1 MGKYMGNSPFL
12 SETDSLEFIPQA
24 DSSITTINTLFMS
37 TTTPNTLKYTDS
49 VGTLHTIEI
58 PTMVVDS
65 LNGLTGALSITT
77 PNSTLTITNSS
88 PNIELDINLANANTW
103 SALQTFGNNISIGGA
118 QFNIATL
125 TTGNF
130 LYYNGTNWINVIPI
144 TGTTLTETSGQLALN
159 LANAN
164 TWTATQTFPA
174 NSIPVSATELAV
186 NTTLTLSTNT
196 LSINLANANT
206 WTALQTFGN
215 NISIGGAQFNI
226 ATLTVGNFL
235 YYNGTN
241 WINQSLASGSGIS
254 VSDYTISN
262 SGVLSLNSLTGALDI
277 TTPNSTLTITNSSP
291 DIELDINLA
300 NANTWTALQTFGV
313 GLDVSASNNIIMNG
327 IASTSTTATESSG
340 YIDLLGSY
348 YNGTTSVPI
357 GYRIQSIITG
367 TTPSSIFTISSNDN
381 GTLTDILKINFNGNY
396 NTVVGYAGLYSNT
409 NGNYNTVVGY
419 AALYSNTT
427 SSNNSVFGYE
437 ALYSNTTGSNNSV
450 FGFQALYNF
459 NNTTTATAYITAIGY
474 EAGYNYTGA
483 ETNNTI
489 LGAVPGVAG
498 ESNVIRIGN
507 NNGTLLYGVETN
519 TLATDYLL
527 VNGNIQTPYSNNI
540 IMNGIASTSSTTIEN
555 SGYIDLLGSY
565 YNGTASVPYGFRLQS
580 DITATTPSG
589 QLNFDLNNNGTI
601 TTLISISQ
609 SGSLNL
615 STSQTTIAGATN
627 GSIIASQ
634 PFQGTSYKKV
644 VVYLSNY
651 TNDTTTAQTYTYS
664 TAFTNTPV
672 ISANNSGLTPTV
684 STTSISFNP
693 DNTTVYTGFI
703 ILEGY

>member
-144 TGTTLTETSGQLALN
+144 TGTTLTEISGQLALN

-164 TWTATQTFPA
+164 TWTATQTFPT

-254 VSDYTISN
+254 ISDYTISN

-277 TTPNSTLTITNSSP
+277 TTPNSTLNITNSSP
-291 DIELDINLA
+291 NIELDINLA

-327 IASTSTTATESSG
+327 IASTSTT
-340 YIDLLGSY
+340 
-348 YNGTTSVPI
+348 TT
-357 GYRIQSIITG
+357 
-367 TTPSSIFTISSNDN
+367 
-381 GTLTDILKINFNGNY
+381 
-396 NTVVGYAGLYSNT
+396 
-409 NGNYNTVVGY
+409 
-419 AALYSNTT
+419 
-427 SSNNSVFGYE
+427 
-437 ALYSNTTGSNNSV
+437 
-450 FGFQALYNF
+450 
-459 NNTTTATAYITAIGY
+459 
-474 EAGYNYTGA
+474 
-483 ETNNTI
+483 
-489 LGAVPGVAG
+489 
-498 ESNVIRIGN
+498 
-507 NNGTLLYGVETN
+507 
-519 TLATDYLL
+519 
-527 VNGNIQTPYSNNI
+527 
-540 IMNGIASTSSTTIEN
+540 EN

-580 DITATTPSG
+580 DITATTPAG
-589 QLNFDLNNNGTI
+589 NLNFNLNNNGTI
-601 TTLISISQ
+601 TTLMSISQ
-609 SGSLNL
+609 SGSFITYNSENIIMNPVPSSANYNNSGYIDILGSYYNGTASTLEGFRIFTNIL
-615 STSQTTIAGATN
+615 STTPTGQLVFALNSNGTITNLVEISLKGDLSVKGNMGSLTFNTGNGIVSAPTVITVGASPFEYTNNTGYNIIVYIGGGVITAIAINGTTIA
-627 GSIIASQ
+627 
-634 PFQGTSYKKV
+634 
-644 VVYLSNY
+644 
-651 TNDTTTAQTYTYS
+651 
-664 TAFTNTPV
+664 
-672 ISANNSGLTPTV
+672 SGLT
-684 STTSISFNP
+684 STTIHSYYLKPLNYITVTY
-693 DNTTVYTGFI
+693 TTAPSMWYI
-703 ILEGY
+703 NA

>member
-88 PNIELDINLANANTW
+88 PDIELDINLANANTW

-118 QFNIATL
+118 QFNITSL
-125 TTGNF
+125 TAGQY

-144 TGTTLTETSGQLALN
+144 TGTTLTEISGQLALN

-164 TWTATQTFPA
+164 TWTATQTFPT

-215 NISIGGAQFNI
+215 NISIGGAQFSI

-254 VSDYTISN
+254 ISDYTISN
-262 SGVLSLNSLTGALDI
+262 TGVLSLNSLTGALDI
-277 TTPNSTLTITNSSP
+277 TTPNSTLNITNSSP
-291 DIELDINLA
+291 NIELDINLA

-327 IASTSTTATESSG
+327 IASTSTT
-340 YIDLLGSY
+340 
-348 YNGTTSVPI
+348 TT
-357 GYRIQSIITG
+357 
-367 TTPSSIFTISSNDN
+367 
-381 GTLTDILKINFNGNY
+381 
-396 NTVVGYAGLYSNT
+396 
-409 NGNYNTVVGY
+409 
-419 AALYSNTT
+419 
-427 SSNNSVFGYE
+427 
-437 ALYSNTTGSNNSV
+437 
-450 FGFQALYNF
+450 
-459 NNTTTATAYITAIGY
+459 
-474 EAGYNYTGA
+474 
-483 ETNNTI
+483 
-489 LGAVPGVAG
+489 
-498 ESNVIRIGN
+498 
-507 NNGTLLYGVETN
+507 
-519 TLATDYLL
+519 
-527 VNGNIQTPYSNNI
+527 
-540 IMNGIASTSSTTIEN
+540 EN

-580 DITATTPSG
+580 DITATTPTG
-589 QLNFDLNNNGTI
+589 NLNFDLNNNGTI

-615 STSQTTIAGATN
+615 STSQTTIAGTTN

-672 ISANNSGLTPTV
+672 ISANNSGLTPTTV
-684 STTSISFNP
+684 STTAISFNP
-693 DNTTVYTGFI
+693 NNTTAYTGFI